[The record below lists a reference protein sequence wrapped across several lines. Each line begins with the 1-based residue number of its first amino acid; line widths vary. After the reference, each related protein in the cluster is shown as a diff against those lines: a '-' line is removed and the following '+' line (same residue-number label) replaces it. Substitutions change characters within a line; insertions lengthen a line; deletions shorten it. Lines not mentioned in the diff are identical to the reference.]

1 MSQAHADASRKG
13 ALIIEALRSPRGRG
27 SDKGSLKSLKPVELL
42 AGQLQALAQRTGI
55 DTAEV
60 ADVVIGCVTQTGDQ
74 GSNIGKM
81 ALVQARWSDAA
92 PALSINR
99 YCASGLSAVQFAA
112 QQALAADGLAV
123 GGGVEMMSR
132 VPMASDQGPLTH
144 DLAFQ
149 RATDLVPI
157 GLAADAVASLEGFTR
172 AQCDDYALASQ
183 QRAVAAR
190 DGGHFRSVVPVQA
203 ADGSVLL
210 ERDETPRPQTNAQ
223 SLAQLAPAFAAMGE
237 KYGIDALL
245 CQRYGLPAI
254 GHVQHAGN
262 SPAMA
267 DGAAAVLLAS
277 PQAAQRL
284 GLKAR
289 GRILAC
295 ADASV
300 DHTLALTGAVDA
312 TRKALARAGLAV
324 SDIDLFEV
332 NESFAALMLH
342 YMKHLGV
349 GHDRLNVNG
358 GAIALGH
365 AMGATGAM
373 LVGTVLDELER
384 RQQSRAVVAICGA
397 AGLATAMVI
406 ERLP

>member
-1 MSQAHADASRKG
+1 MNG

-27 SDKGSLKSLKPVELL
+27 SDKGSLKGIKPVQLL
-42 AGQLQALAQRTGI
+42 GGQLQALAQRTGI
-55 DTAEV
+55 DTAHV

-112 QQALAADGLAV
+112 QQAMVADGLAV

-144 DLAFQ
+144 DYGFQ

-172 AQCDDYALASQ
+172 QQCDDYALASQ
-183 QRAVAAR
+183 QRAAAAR
-190 DGGHFRSVVPVQA
+190 DSGSFRSVVPVQA
-203 ADGSVLL
+203 SDGTMVL
-210 ERDETPRPQTNAQ
+210 ERDETPRPQTTAH
-223 SLAQLAPAFAAMGE
+223 SLAQLEPAFAAMGE
-237 KYGIDALL
+237 KYGINTLL
-245 CQRYGLPAI
+245 CQRYGLAAI
-254 GHVQHAGN
+254 DHVQHAGN

-277 PQAAQRL
+277 PQAAHRL
-284 GLKAR
+284 GLGAR

-312 TRKALARAGLAV
+312 TRKALARAGLAT

-349 GHDRLNVNG
+349 KHEQLNVNG

-384 RQQSRAVVAICGA
+384 RKQRRAVVAICGA

-406 ERLP
+406 ESLA